1 MSTLMT
7 DSAVDKSMLRAVRM
21 QQIGQILWKI
31 ARFVIVFGL
40 AFIIL
45 KPFLQKILMACM
57 PPDDLLNETVQ
68 YIPTVFSTFYW
79 EKALEGLQLHAT
91 LLNTMVTSLIVSFL
105 QLFVCTC
112 VGYGL
117 ARYRFVGNRLLL
129 VAVVVI
135 MLIPSEVYSIS
146 QFLTFWEMGLVD
158 TPMPLYVLSF
168 CGLGLKEG
176 LYILFM
182 WSFFSG
188 LPKDLEAA
196 AYVDGAGNI
205 RAFVS
210 VILPNARSIM
220 ATVFLFS
227 FCWQWTDTSMS
238 QLYFSDYQVLANV
251 VTAIRVSR
259 NGSMDIMGT
268 GIAQNAACVLI
279 IVPLLIA
286 FLFCSK
292 FVTKSFVTSGIAN

>member
-1 MSTLMT
+1 MNEKNKLLMRHIG
-7 DSAVDKSMLRAVRM
+7 SGVWKCIRA
-21 QQIGQILWKI
+21 III
-31 ARFVIVFGL
+31 FGL

-45 KPFLQKILMACM
+45 KPFIQKILLACM
-57 PPDDLLNETVQ
+57 SPEDLLDETVQ
-68 YIPTVFSTFYW
+68 YIPVTFSLYYW
-79 EKALEGLQLHAT
+79 KQALEGLQLDLT
-91 LLNTMVTSLIVSFL
+91 LWNTLIMSAIVSIL
-105 QLFVCTC
+105 QLLVCTSI
-112 VGYGL
+112 GYGL
-117 ARYRFVGNRLLL
+117 ARYRFAGNRFLM

-135 MLIPSEVYSIS
+135 MLIPSEVYSIA
-146 QFLTFWEMGLVD
+146 QYLMFWNFGMVD
-158 TPMPLYVLSF
+158 SPLPLYVLSF

-182 WSFFSG
+182 YAFFSG

-196 AYVDGAGNI
+196 AYIDGAGNL

-238 QLYFSDYQVLANV
+238 QLYFSEYQVLANV
-251 VTAIRVSR
+251 ITSIRVSR

-268 GIAQNAACVLI
+268 GIAQNAACILIVL
-279 IVPLLIA
+279 PLLIV
-286 FLFCSK
+286 FLLSSK
-292 FVTKSFVTSGIAN
+292 FVTKSFVTSGQAN